1 MWIVKQRVYLL
12 VSHDDIA
19 EDVDRDGKDD
29 GAVVFCGDAAQGL
42 KITQLMEKKAFFVN
56 YLSIT

>member
-1 MWIVKQRVYLL
+1 MLYL
-12 VSHDDIA
+12 IA
-19 EDVDRDGKDD
+19 REDTGEDVHRDGEDD
-29 GAVVFCGDAAQGL
+29 SAVVFCGDAAQGL